1 MGLVVPVIG
10 AGGNVA
16 EAKVFYSMFGN
27 VKFQVLDLE
36 VGLDKG
42 LGDTGEGDEEWLKGG
57 SHGEDYSPQQS
68 LYSLSTARALP
79 KFDSDSQVHSTSE

>member
-1 MGLVVPVIG
+1 MNGDRWSSHVKKGVIMGLVVPVIG
-10 AGGNVA
+10 AGDNVA

-42 LGDTGEGDEEWLKGG
+42 LGDTGEGGEE
-57 SHGEDYSPQQS
+57 
-68 LYSLSTARALP
+68 
-79 KFDSDSQVHSTSE
+79 